1 MKSAVDDNIDAL
13 SKAIMEQA
21 RSEAD
26 QMLADAKTKA
36 EEIRKRAEQRAA
48 EERKAIL
55 SRVSQEAER
64 IHGQKIATAQM
75 KARTMQLE
83 HREKLLEKVFDE
95 AQKELVGIQQW
106 TEYPEIAETLL
117 REALMQI
124 RAEVVEVQADEK
136 TLSLLKRGAL
146 DKVAKELNTQIT
158 VGAPLERGIGVIV
171 KTADGH
177 LQYDNTLET
186 RLKRMKSSLR
196 SPVHHLLM
204 GEAL

>member
-171 KTADGH
+171 RTADGH

>member
-1 MKSAVDDNIDAL
+1 MKSSVDDNIDAL

-186 RLKRMKSSLR
+186 RLRRMKSSLR